1 MNKIIDRLKTLPRL
15 FAILVTIIAALGVG
29 TSGFLYV
36 QYQKAQ
42 NTLNNPSVVAQLESQ
57 DLVKKV
63 SRFISLPEGELP
75 TIATVS
81 DYKKLKDQPFFEKSQ
96 NGDKVLI
103 YTKAKKAYL
112 YRPSTDKLIDVTI
125 VNVDSSAAQQSPV
138 ASASPKS
145 AEIKIVLRNGTS
157 TVGLTNK
164 LEPEIKKVLPN
175 STIVKKENAAKSD
188 YQTTVV
194 VVLNENASQAASVV
208 ADYLKATVTSL
219 PSDESKPNDIDILVI
234 IGKDKAPSP
243 YPVGP

>member
-15 FAILVTIIAALGVG
+15 FAILVTIIAVVGVG

-36 QYQKAQ
+36 QYQRAQ
-42 NTLNNPSVVAQLESQ
+42 NTLNNPSVAAQIESQ

-81 DYKKLKDQPFFEKSQ
+81 DYQKLKDQPFFEKSQ

-103 YTKAKKAYL
+103 YTKARKAYL

-145 AEIKIVLRNGTS
+145 AETKIVLRNGTPS
-157 TVGLTNK
+157 VGLTNK

-188 YQTTVV
+188 YQTTLV
-194 VVLNENASQAASVV
+194 VVLNENVRQSAISLSNYLNASASG
-208 ADYLKATVTSL
+208 L
-219 PSDESKPNDIDILVI
+219 PSDESKPNDADILVI
-234 IGKDKAPSP
+234 IGKDKIPLSP
-243 YPVGP
+243 TVDQ

>member
-15 FAILVTIIAALGVG
+15 FVILVTIIAIVGIG
-29 TSGFLYV
+29 TSRFLYV
-36 QYQKAQ
+36 QYQKVQ
-42 NTLNNPSVVAQLESQ
+42 NTLNNPSVAAQLESQ

-81 DYKKLKDQPFFEKSQ
+81 DYKKLKNQTFFEKSQ

-125 VNVDSSAAQQSPV
+125 VNVDSAN
-138 ASASPKS
+138 PKS
-145 AEIKIVLRNGTS
+145 AETKIVLRNGTS

-164 LEPEIKKVLPN
+164 LEPEIKKALPN
-175 STIVKKENAAKSD
+175 ATIVKKENAAKDD
-188 YQTTVV
+188 YQTTTVI
-194 VVLNENASQAASVV
+194 VLNANVSQAASVI

-219 PSDESKPNDIDILVI
+219 PLDESKPNDADILVI
-234 IGKDKAPSP
+234 IGKDKAP
-243 YPVGP
+243 

>member
-15 FAILVTIIAALGVG
+15 FVILVTIITALGVG
-29 TSGFLYV
+29 TSGFLYHK
-36 QYQKAQ
+36 YQKVQ
-42 NTLNNPSVVAQLESQ
+42 NTLNNPSVAAQLESS

-81 DYKKLKDQPFFEKSQ
+81 DYQKLKDQPFFEKSQ

-125 VNVDSSAAQQSPV
+125 VNVN
-138 ASASPKS
+138 SASPKPTEMS
-145 AEIKIVLRNGTS
+145 KFSPSETKIVLRNGTS
-157 TVGLTNK
+157 SVGLTNK
-164 LEPEIKKVLPN
+164 LELEIKKVLPN

-188 YQTTVV
+188 YLSTSVI
-194 VVLNENASQAASVV
+194 VLNESGSQAASTI
-208 ADYLKATVTSL
+208 ADYLKATITSL
-219 PSDESKPNDIDILVI
+219 PSDESKPADGDILVI
-234 IGKDKAPSP
+234 IGKDKAPSSP
-243 YPVGP
+243 SPSP

>member
-1 MNKIIDRLKTLPRL
+1 M
-15 FAILVTIIAALGVG
+15 
-29 TSGFLYV
+29 
-36 QYQKAQ
+36 
-42 NTLNNPSVVAQLESQ
+42 
-57 DLVKKV
+57 
-63 SRFISLPEGELP
+63 
-75 TIATVS
+75 
-81 DYKKLKDQPFFEKSQ
+81 
-96 NGDKVLI
+96 
-103 YTKAKKAYL
+103 
-112 YRPSTDKLIDVTI
+112 
-125 VNVDSSAAQQSPV
+125 
-138 ASASPKS
+138 
-145 AEIKIVLRNGTS
+145 
-157 TVGLTNK
+157 TNK

>member
-1 MNKIIDRLKTLPRL
+1 MNKLQMFLSRKTIF
-15 FAILVTIIAALGVG
+15 FAVIVIAVIGIVI
-29 TSGFLYV
+29 SGFFFI

-42 NTLNNPSVVAQLESQ
+42 NIINKSGLAGQLEAQ

-63 SRFISLPEGELP
+63 AKFISLPEGELP

-145 AEIKIVLRNGTS
+145 AETKIVLRNGTPS
-157 TVGLTNK
+157 VGLTNK
-164 LEPEIKKVLPN
+164 LEPEIKKALPN
-175 STIVKKENAAKSD
+175 SVIVKKENAARND
-188 YQTTVV
+188 YEKTLVI
-194 VVLNENASQAASVV
+194 VLNDELR
-208 ADYLKATVTSL
+208 DKATSL
-219 PSDESKPNDIDILVI
+219 AQNLNTTITTLPPDESKPADADILVI
-234 IGKDKAPSP
+234 IGKDKAPSSP
-243 YPVGP
+243 PVGQ

>member
-15 FAILVTIIAALGVG
+15 FAILVAIIAVIGVG

-36 QYQKAQ
+36 QYQKVQ
-42 NTLNNPSVVAQLESQ
+42 NTLNNPSVAAQLESQ

-63 SRFISLPEGELP
+63 SLFISLPEGELP

-81 DYKKLKDQPFFEKSQ
+81 DYQKLKDQPFFEKSQ

-125 VNVDSSAAQQSPV
+125 VNVDSASSKPQEMNKFSP
-138 ASASPKS
+138 S
-145 AEIKIVLRNGTS
+145 ETKIVLRNGTS
-157 TVGLTNK
+157 SVGLTNK
-164 LEPEIKKVLPN
+164 LEPEIKKVLPD
-175 STIVKKENAAKSD
+175 STIVKKENATKSD
-188 YQTTVV
+188 YQTTTVI
-194 VVLNENASQAASVV
+194 VLNEYASQAASVI

-219 PSDESKPNDIDILVI
+219 PSDESKPNDADILVI
-234 IGKDKAPSP
+234 FGKDKVPSSAPL
-243 YPVGP
+243 GQ